1 MWGQYRDG
9 GKENGKYY
17 SMIGYI
23 LGLYI
28 LLTRRGLHS
37 SYTGYELLPRLGG
50 PSWAMILVGLGFVA
64 VYHQRSFWNLTRV
77 ELGFEF
83 CQVQLPRIL
92 LEMDPPG
99 SQT

>member
-1 MWGQYRDG
+1 M
-9 GKENGKYY
+9 E
-17 SMIGYI
+17 STIV
-23 LGLYI
+23 LYI
-28 LLTRRGLHS
+28 PLTRGGLHS
-37 SYTGYELLPRLGG
+37 SHNGYELLPRLRR
-50 PSWAMILVGLGFVA
+50 PFWAMILAGLGFVA

-83 CQVQLPRIL
+83 CQVQLPRII